1 MVIKAV
7 GQEGRFDWLAPLGL
21 AAKSGRFVVDP
32 LTGATSHPKLFA
44 GGDCAGEGGA
54 EATVVAVVEAGKR
67 AAFGIDARLG
77 GPASRA
83 RGSSEARILGAPI
96 PLRAASASP
105 AYVQQG
111 VHQS

>member
-7 GQEGRFDWLAPLGL
+7 GQEGTFDWL
-21 AAKSGRFVVDP
+21 KSLNLESRGGRFVIGGDGE
-32 LTGATSHPKLFA
+32 TAHPKVWA
-44 GGDCAGEGGA
+44 AGDCAGEGGA

-77 GPASRA
+77 GPQGRA
-83 RGSSEARILGAPI
+83 RGTSEARILGAPI

-105 AYVQQG
+105 VYVPQEI
-111 VHQS
+111 HR